1 MRGAT
6 KVKERISRKS
16 RDRERD
22 KSAVLP
28 ILPIQWILSFS
39 LEVALILW
47 PYLCHGILLLQNT
60 KNPMS
65 QKQLSC
71 QSTTNKNIF
80 GLLQNGQ
87 LLTADLIRLRT
98 PQINFVLTFAFAYVI
113 DWTEAPST
121 NFLHRNSTRIRPNIT
136 SIMGCFSWKNLTH
149 SFKLVFLTPSTIS
162 PPTSR

>member
-1 MRGAT
+1 MKEREVKRERETLEKEMKRGRMRGAT

-65 QKQLSC
+65 QKQLSS

-80 GLLQNGQ
+80 GLL
-87 LLTADLIRLRT
+87 
-98 PQINFVLTFAFAYVI
+98 
-113 DWTEAPST
+113 
-121 NFLHRNSTRIRPNIT
+121 
-136 SIMGCFSWKNLTH
+136 
-149 SFKLVFLTPSTIS
+149 
-162 PPTSR
+162 